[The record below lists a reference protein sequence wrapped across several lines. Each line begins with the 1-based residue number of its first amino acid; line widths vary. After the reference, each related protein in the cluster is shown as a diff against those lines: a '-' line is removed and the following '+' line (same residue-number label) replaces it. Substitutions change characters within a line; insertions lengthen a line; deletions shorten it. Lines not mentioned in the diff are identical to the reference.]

1 MVPEHCST
9 CGRGRWAGLQPGSHL
24 PPVVL
29 LAGALA
35 ALCSAR
41 RARGSDVSGSA
52 PRCQRANDRRS
63 GRRNRSG
70 RAAAPR
76 RRPGDAAGSK
86 GAARRGGG
94 TGLRQLTPPARLTQ
108 GCGAQRLCEV
118 AVVDAAGEVGVG
130 HVAGEQAL
138 QVGGNCKEGPGAVLS
153 GAPTR
158 WPGAAQAAGSGGTAR
173 ARAEPAWQARMRGS
187 CGAAVPGRTGS
198 TGCWG
203 RGCRTPT
210 GPGRARRWGCT

>member
-1 MVPEHCST
+1 MWYQSI
-9 CGRGRWAGLQPGSHL
+9 
-24 PPVVL
+24 VV
-29 LAGALA
+29 LAGAVGGLATWLTSSACCPSCRGTCSPLQRQAGRHAEVTSA
-35 ALCSAR
+35 ALLPAANVPTTGAAGGGIAAAGQQRPGGGQVTPQAARAR
-41 RARGSDVSGSA
+41 R
-52 PRCQRANDRRS
+52 C
-63 GRRNRSG
+63 
-70 RAAAPR
+70 
-76 RRPGDAAGSK
+76 
-86 GAARRGGG
+86 GG
-94 TGLRQLTPPARLTQ
+94 TELRQLTPPARLTQ

-153 GAPTR
+153 GAPAR